1 MAPKISAGPT
11 LFRSV
16 RTSRDATLVAFGAAV
31 LTAFALQAAAF
42 LPRFTPAP
50 SAPAFAT
57 APDRAAPAIVASGR
71 AEASDRDAAPKNDL
85 DHHR

>member
-1 MAPKISAGPT
+1 MAPKSSAGPT

-16 RTSRDATLVAFGAAV
+16 RTSRDVTLVAFGAAV

-50 SAPAFAT
+50 AAPAFEASR
-57 APDRAAPAIVASGR
+57 DRAAPAIVASGR
-71 AEASDRDAAPKNDL
+71 PEASGRDAAAEE
-85 DHHR
+85 